1 MVQNGSEQS
10 SPRCDACA
18 YWQAWGTV
26 GLCRFNP
33 PVQIRDVRNDMVERW
48 PPVAPDDWCGQFK
61 SAMANGNCREVG
73 HGERQLPD
81 RDQSIS
87 PYPADLEDE
96 F

>member
-1 MVQNGSEQS
+1 M
-10 SPRCDACA
+10 PRCDACA
-18 YWQAWGTV
+18 YWQTWGTG

-61 SAMANGNCREVG
+61 QRPTSFEEHQRLRERIDEANTR
-73 HGERQLPD
+73 PA
-81 RDQSIS
+81 S
-87 PYPADLEDE
+87 PAPSFEDE

>member
-1 MVQNGSEQS
+1 MADKPDWGNGR
-10 SPRCDACA
+10 RCDACA

-48 PPVAPDDWCGQFK
+48 PPVAPDDWCGQFQPRLTTK
-61 SAMANGNCREVG
+61 SDV
-73 HGERQLPD
+73 
-81 RDQSIS
+81 
-87 PYPADLEDE
+87 PATDASLAVAWTALEDE